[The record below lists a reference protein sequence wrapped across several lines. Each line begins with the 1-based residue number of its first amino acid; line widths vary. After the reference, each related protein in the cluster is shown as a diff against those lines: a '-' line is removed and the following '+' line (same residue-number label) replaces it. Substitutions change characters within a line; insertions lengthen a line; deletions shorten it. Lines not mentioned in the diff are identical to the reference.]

1 MRFLITAGPT
11 REPIDSIRYLSNRS
25 SGKMGYALAEAAV
38 AADHEVVLIS
48 GPVDLEPVAGAT
60 LIAVSTSDEMFDAV
74 VWHAKSC
81 DVLIMAAAVA
91 DYKPAR
97 VSPIKIKKRDA
108 NLALQLIPTRDIL
121 ATIGKQQ
128 RNYLLAGFAAETE
141 NLEANAEKKL
151 REKNLDLIIANDVSD
166 PAIGMESGENEV
178 IVLFRSGEKRKI
190 ERATKRDIAREL
202 VKISVNTREKCLTK
216 KM

>member
-1 MRFLITAGPT
+1 
-11 REPIDSIRYLSNRS
+11 
-25 SGKMGYALAEAAV
+25 MGYALADAAV
-38 AADHEVVLIS
+38 AADHDVVLIS

-60 LIAVSTSDEMFDAV
+60 LITVSSSDEMFDAV

-81 DVLIMAAAVA
+81 DVLVMAAAVA

-97 VSPIKIKKRDA
+97 VSPTKIKKRGE

-121 ATIGKQQ
+121 ATIGHQP

-151 REKNLDLIIANDVSD
+151 RDKNLDLIVANDVSD
-166 PAIGMESGENEV
+166 PAIGMESDKNEV
-178 IVLFRSGEKRKI
+178 TILFRNGEKRKI
-190 ERATKRDIAREL
+190 PRATKKNLAREL
-202 VKISVNTREKCLTK
+202 IKIFVKTRE
-216 KM
+216 